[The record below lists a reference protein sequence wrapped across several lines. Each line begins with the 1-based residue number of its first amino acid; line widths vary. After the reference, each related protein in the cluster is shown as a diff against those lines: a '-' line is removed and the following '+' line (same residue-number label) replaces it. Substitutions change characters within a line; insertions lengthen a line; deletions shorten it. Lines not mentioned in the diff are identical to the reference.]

1 MMQDDLM
8 YNTKAGLMGALA
20 GIGDAID
27 SARFNIF
34 LLRLRCRGRN
44 KVAH

>member
-27 SARFNIF
+27 SGTVQYI